1 MKIYLYILILAVITI
16 TGCGGNMNKLTGN
29 IYLHEDGAAKQYVGF
44 YQDSII
50 FKWQDEMGTEV
61 FTTPYKLTQ
70 LDDSTYN
77 IEVMNKHKWMPSS
90 SWKIIMDDKGGF
102 YSSDSRKRYVLNS
115 APMIR

>member
-1 MKIYLYILILAVITI
+1 MKIYLFLVIAAVITAA
-16 TGCGGNMNKLTGN
+16 GCGGNLNKLVGN
-29 IYLHEDGAAKQYVGF
+29 IYLHEEGPAKQYVGF
-44 YQDSII
+44 YQDSMI

-61 FTTPYKLTQ
+61 FTTPYHLTQ

-90 SWKIIMDDKGGF
+90 SWKIVMDKNGGF
-102 YSSDSRKRYVLNS
+102 YSMDSKKKYVLNN